1 MAQSGPTP
9 DTSPPTVIIDGDV
22 GPDPCDFANL
32 AMAHSLDASGDIEVL
47 GYMSTMPEPSNI
59 AVLDIMNRWYGHDFP
74 LAMFPAH
81 TDEGYQRFVVPSS
94 EFVHQIYP
102 ASRDIAA
109 RYASW
114 DPQTPAETPS
124 STALYRELLAA
135 EPDRSITVYPHGQLY
150 NIKALLDSGPDEHS
164 PLSGAELVEAKVER
178 MVMMIG
184 AFGEPMTLKDL
195 EFYNNAYQSDPPN
208 AYGVTTGSMR

>member
-1 MAQSGPTP
+1 M
-9 DTSPPTVIIDGDV
+9 
-22 GPDPCDFANL
+22 
-32 AMAHSLDASGDIEVL
+32 
-47 GYMSTMPEPSNI
+47 
-59 AVLDIMNRWYGHDFP
+59 R
-74 LAMFPAH
+74 
-81 TDEGYQRFVVPSS
+81 SS